1 MNELKINVN
10 GWIYFNTDKT
20 NIMEAMC
27 EFTNNL
33 NKLNFDNINTDN
45 VIFDGVELRNE
56 NGEILEGSIK

>member
-10 GWIYFNTDKT
+10 GWIYFKTDKT

-56 NGEILEGSIK
+56 TGETISAKL